1 MNSDY
6 IKMKKI
12 FNYTFITYI
21 QNNEIY
27 YFIVRYS
34 IVEFDKLNF
43 QLMRMM
49 ISPLKR
55 LDLCPAIHSKNQ
67 SIDKELFADG
77 GCTK

>member
-1 MNSDY
+1 
-6 IKMKKI
+6 MKKI

-43 QLMRMM
+43 QLMMM
-49 ISPLKR
+49 ISPSKR
-55 LDLCPAIHSKNQ
+55 LDLCPAIHSKNHINQ
-67 SIDKELFADG
+67 S
-77 GCTK
+77 TKNCMPTEAVQNRT